1 MTLLSKLNTN
11 ILVYT
16 GMILVILNAI
26 FLDFNL
32 FINILGFA
40 LILFSS
46 SVLKLIGNFL
56 KDNHQLIIFFLNKC
70 LLCLLPLLL
79 FSIFKSIHIVNVSEE
94 QICLFRFSYPA
105 HKSIRSSLS
114 SHRLEEDLGRFRLSG
129 TFTLFSCFTYFT
141 LLWLDTYNHSLLKI
155 VACLTMSK

>member
-11 ILVYT
+11 MLVYT

-46 SVLKLIGNFL
+46 DVIKLIGNFL
-56 KDNHQLIIFFLNKC
+56 KDNH
-70 LLCLLPLLL
+70 
-79 FSIFKSIHIVNVSEE
+79 
-94 QICLFRFSYPA
+94 
-105 HKSIRSSLS
+105 
-114 SHRLEEDLGRFRLSG
+114 
-129 TFTLFSCFTYFT
+129 
-141 LLWLDTYNHSLLKI
+141 
-155 VACLTMSK
+155 

>member
-26 FLDFNL
+26 FFDFNL

-40 LILFSS
+40 IILFSS

-56 KDNHQLIIFFLNKC
+56 KDNH
-70 LLCLLPLLL
+70 
-79 FSIFKSIHIVNVSEE
+79 
-94 QICLFRFSYPA
+94 
-105 HKSIRSSLS
+105 
-114 SHRLEEDLGRFRLSG
+114 
-129 TFTLFSCFTYFT
+129 
-141 LLWLDTYNHSLLKI
+141 
-155 VACLTMSK
+155 

>member
-16 GMILVILNAI
+16 GMILVILNTI

-56 KDNHQLIIFFLNKC
+56 KDNH
-70 LLCLLPLLL
+70 
-79 FSIFKSIHIVNVSEE
+79 
-94 QICLFRFSYPA
+94 
-105 HKSIRSSLS
+105 
-114 SHRLEEDLGRFRLSG
+114 
-129 TFTLFSCFTYFT
+129 
-141 LLWLDTYNHSLLKI
+141 
-155 VACLTMSK
+155 

>member
-26 FLDFNL
+26 FFDFNL

-46 SVLKLIGNFL
+46 SIIKLIGNFL
-56 KDNHQLIIFFLNKC
+56 KDNH
-70 LLCLLPLLL
+70 
-79 FSIFKSIHIVNVSEE
+79 
-94 QICLFRFSYPA
+94 
-105 HKSIRSSLS
+105 
-114 SHRLEEDLGRFRLSG
+114 
-129 TFTLFSCFTYFT
+129 
-141 LLWLDTYNHSLLKI
+141 
-155 VACLTMSK
+155 

>member
-46 SVLKLIGNFL
+46 SIIELIGSFL
-56 KDNHQLIIFFLNKC
+56 KDNH
-70 LLCLLPLLL
+70 
-79 FSIFKSIHIVNVSEE
+79 
-94 QICLFRFSYPA
+94 
-105 HKSIRSSLS
+105 
-114 SHRLEEDLGRFRLSG
+114 
-129 TFTLFSCFTYFT
+129 
-141 LLWLDTYNHSLLKI
+141 
-155 VACLTMSK
+155 

>member
-1 MTLLSKLNTN
+1 MTILSKLNTN

-26 FLDFNL
+26 FFDFNL

-56 KDNHQLIIFFLNKC
+56 KDNH
-70 LLCLLPLLL
+70 
-79 FSIFKSIHIVNVSEE
+79 
-94 QICLFRFSYPA
+94 
-105 HKSIRSSLS
+105 
-114 SHRLEEDLGRFRLSG
+114 
-129 TFTLFSCFTYFT
+129 
-141 LLWLDTYNHSLLKI
+141 
-155 VACLTMSK
+155 

>member
-26 FLDFNL
+26 FFDFNL
-32 FINILGFA
+32 FINVLGFA

-56 KDNHQLIIFFLNKC
+56 KDNH
-70 LLCLLPLLL
+70 
-79 FSIFKSIHIVNVSEE
+79 
-94 QICLFRFSYPA
+94 
-105 HKSIRSSLS
+105 
-114 SHRLEEDLGRFRLSG
+114 
-129 TFTLFSCFTYFT
+129 
-141 LLWLDTYNHSLLKI
+141 
-155 VACLTMSK
+155 

>member
-11 ILVYT
+11 ILVHT

-26 FLDFNL
+26 FFDFNL

-56 KDNHQLIIFFLNKC
+56 KDNH
-70 LLCLLPLLL
+70 
-79 FSIFKSIHIVNVSEE
+79 
-94 QICLFRFSYPA
+94 
-105 HKSIRSSLS
+105 
-114 SHRLEEDLGRFRLSG
+114 
-129 TFTLFSCFTYFT
+129 
-141 LLWLDTYNHSLLKI
+141 
-155 VACLTMSK
+155 

>member
-26 FLDFNL
+26 FFDFNL

-46 SVLKLIGNFL
+46 SVIKLIGNFL
-56 KDNHQLIIFFLNKC
+56 KDNH
-70 LLCLLPLLL
+70 
-79 FSIFKSIHIVNVSEE
+79 
-94 QICLFRFSYPA
+94 
-105 HKSIRSSLS
+105 
-114 SHRLEEDLGRFRLSG
+114 
-129 TFTLFSCFTYFT
+129 
-141 LLWLDTYNHSLLKI
+141 
-155 VACLTMSK
+155 

>member
-1 MTLLSKLNTN
+1 MTLLSKLITN

-56 KDNHQLIIFFLNKC
+56 KDNH
-70 LLCLLPLLL
+70 
-79 FSIFKSIHIVNVSEE
+79 
-94 QICLFRFSYPA
+94 
-105 HKSIRSSLS
+105 
-114 SHRLEEDLGRFRLSG
+114 
-129 TFTLFSCFTYFT
+129 
-141 LLWLDTYNHSLLKI
+141 
-155 VACLTMSK
+155 

>member
-26 FLDFNL
+26 FFDFNL

-56 KDNHQLIIFFLNKC
+56 KDNH
-70 LLCLLPLLL
+70 
-79 FSIFKSIHIVNVSEE
+79 
-94 QICLFRFSYPA
+94 
-105 HKSIRSSLS
+105 
-114 SHRLEEDLGRFRLSG
+114 
-129 TFTLFSCFTYFT
+129 
-141 LLWLDTYNHSLLKI
+141 
-155 VACLTMSK
+155 

>member
-46 SVLKLIGNFL
+46 SIIELIGNFL
-56 KDNHQLIIFFLNKC
+56 KDNH
-70 LLCLLPLLL
+70 
-79 FSIFKSIHIVNVSEE
+79 
-94 QICLFRFSYPA
+94 
-105 HKSIRSSLS
+105 
-114 SHRLEEDLGRFRLSG
+114 
-129 TFTLFSCFTYFT
+129 
-141 LLWLDTYNHSLLKI
+141 
-155 VACLTMSK
+155 

>member
-46 SVLKLIGNFL
+46 SVLKLIGNFQ
-56 KDNHQLIIFFLNKC
+56 KDNH
-70 LLCLLPLLL
+70 
-79 FSIFKSIHIVNVSEE
+79 
-94 QICLFRFSYPA
+94 
-105 HKSIRSSLS
+105 
-114 SHRLEEDLGRFRLSG
+114 
-129 TFTLFSCFTYFT
+129 
-141 LLWLDTYNHSLLKI
+141 
-155 VACLTMSK
+155 

>member
-16 GMILVILNAI
+16 GIILVILNAI

-46 SVLKLIGNFL
+46 SVLKLIGNFQ
-56 KDNHQLIIFFLNKC
+56 KDNH
-70 LLCLLPLLL
+70 
-79 FSIFKSIHIVNVSEE
+79 
-94 QICLFRFSYPA
+94 
-105 HKSIRSSLS
+105 
-114 SHRLEEDLGRFRLSG
+114 
-129 TFTLFSCFTYFT
+129 
-141 LLWLDTYNHSLLKI
+141 
-155 VACLTMSK
+155 